1 MRQRYPEAIE
11 LIKKA
16 LNVNPDDL
24 ALSELGGRLMAMGG
38 QLQEAKEVTQKA
50 LDKTTEQDQEL
61 ATKVWKN
68 KANKCL
74 LVNLTTYKFME
85 GFFFFFF

>member
-1 MRQRYPEAIE
+1 MSLQIILENAVKCHAMRKRYPEAIE

-50 LDKTTEQDQEL
+50 LDKITEQDQEL
-61 ATKVWKN
+61 ATRVCIE
-68 KANKCL
+68 KCT
-74 LVNLTTYKFME
+74 NSFW
-85 GFFFFFF
+85 